1 MQVKNKTGKKEV
13 KIHVEVLE
21 RQALVIILKYST
33 PCTRKML
40 LFWKRCAALKWSE
53 TRKFEFFITRR
64 LMQKQKYE
72 IYDVYMKMFKNV

>member
-33 PCTRKML
+33 RCTRKML
-40 LFWKRCAALKWSE
+40 LFWKRCAALKWRD
-53 TRKFEFFITRR
+53 TQI
-64 LMQKQKYE
+64 
-72 IYDVYMKMFKNV
+72 